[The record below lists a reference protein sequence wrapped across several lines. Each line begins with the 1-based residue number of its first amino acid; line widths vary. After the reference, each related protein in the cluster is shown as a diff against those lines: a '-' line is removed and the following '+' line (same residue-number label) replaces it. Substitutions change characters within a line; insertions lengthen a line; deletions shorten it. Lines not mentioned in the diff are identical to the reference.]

1 MAVVIPFLT
10 AVGYVVVSRHGVRLP
25 AGFLWIGFPMEG
37 NRLFRVGL
45 FSIDS
50 NDHSRHP
57 RWSLSVDMRTS
68 RRTIRIMLPV
78 PVQYFDEYEMKV
90 MPRDDI
96 QANSDDVTPVTTT
109 HDMAPAGNTQS
120 ATMTHTPDVMTPHQ
134 VEAGNASPNGSIR
147 GNTDRKAIRLL
158 L

>member
-50 NDHSRHP
+50 NDHNRRL
-57 RWSLSVDMRTS
+57 RWSFSMDMKTS
-68 RRTIRIMLPV
+68 RRTISIMLPV
-78 PVQYFDEYEMKV
+78 PVQYFDEYEIEA

-109 HDMAPAGNTQS
+109 YDMELVGNAQP
-120 ATMTHTPDVMTPHQ
+120 ATMTHTPDVTTPHQ
-134 VEAGNASPNGSIR
+134 VEAGSVTSNRSIR
-147 GNTDRKAIRLL
+147 GNSDRKAIRLL